1 MMITKFSF
9 LKKCNNFFNMSYFKI
24 ILYEYKIIASNV
36 YKRVLSI
43 INKTVCIRKI
53 ITFFEMKKL

>member
-1 MMITKFSF
+1 
-9 LKKCNNFFNMSYFKI
+9 MSYFKI
-24 ILYEYKIIASNV
+24 ILYEYKIMASNV